1 MNGSRVHPE
10 RERMVVMKTCLTVL
24 LVGVFSV
31 WGVAQQETSQALDG
45 FVPSALVPEQE
56 ITFTVED
63 AAVSV
68 PPSFTGEQL
77 TLHAVGVYDLVVT
90 NSSDATQVV
99 KLVRVSGDLFLLE
112 NQTGMSV
119 EDSLTLE
126 PGETRVIRFTATT
139 DRVGTWALSSGQAS
153 SVFVVN

>member
-1 MNGSRVHPE
+1 MQAKVHPE
-10 RERMVVMKTCLTVL
+10 RERVSEMKTCLTVL

-31 WGVAQQETSQALDG
+31 WGVTQESWQELGA
-45 FVPSALVPEQE
+45 FVPEQE
-56 ITFTVED
+56 ITFQVEET
-63 AAVSV
+63 AISTL
-68 PPSFTGEQL
+68 STSSGENL
-77 TLHAVGVYDLVVT
+77 TLHIVGVYDLVVT

-99 KLVRVSGDLFLLE
+99 KLVRVSGDLFSLE

-126 PGETRVIRFTATT
+126 PGETRTIRFTATT
-139 DRVGTWALSSGQAS
+139 DRVGTWALSSGASS